1 LQRVTS
7 ARVEV
12 AGAMVGA
19 IGAGYVALV
28 GVETGDEQKDV
39 DYICRKVVGLRL
51 WNDDAGKMNLAL
63 GERAVL
69 VVSQF
74 TLLGDTGRGMRPS
87 FDRAARPEEARKWY
101 EALVEQ
107 LRGVGVQV
115 ATGVFQA
122 DMQVSLVNDGPVTV
136 LIDSRA

>member
-1 LQRVTS
+1 MTS
-7 ARVEV
+7 AKVEV
-12 AGAMVGA
+12 AGAVVGA

-28 GVETGDEQKDV
+28 GVETGDEQKDI
-39 DYICRKVVGLRL
+39 DYVCRKIVGLRL

-74 TLLGDTGRGMRPS
+74 TLLGDTERGMRPS

-101 EALVEQ
+101 ETLVEQ
-107 LRGVGVQV
+107 VRGVGVQV
-115 ATGVFQA
+115 ATGGFQA
-122 DMQVSLVNDGPVTV
+122 NMQVSLVNDGPVTV
-136 LIDSRA
+136 LIDSRV

>member
-7 ARVEV
+7 AKVEV
-12 AGAMVGA
+12 AGAVVGA

-28 GVETGDEQKDV
+28 GVETGDEQKDI
-39 DYICRKVVGLRL
+39 DYVCRKIVGLRL

-74 TLLGDTGRGMRPS
+74 TLLGDTERGMRPS

-101 EALVEQ
+101 ETLVEQ

-136 LIDSRA
+136 LIDSRV